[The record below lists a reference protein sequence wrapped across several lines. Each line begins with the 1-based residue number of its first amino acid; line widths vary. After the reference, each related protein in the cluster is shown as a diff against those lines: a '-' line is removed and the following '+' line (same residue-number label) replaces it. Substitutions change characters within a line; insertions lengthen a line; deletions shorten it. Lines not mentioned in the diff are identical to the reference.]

1 MTDRDGPGAVVF
13 TDIVEFTRYNAERGD
28 DAAFALLEQQSADV
42 RALLPSCARVV
53 KELGDGLMIWIPD
66 ACAALETC
74 LALQARGAA
83 RDAGDDPDAVAIRV
97 GALWG
102 SPRRRGD
109 DFVGNVVNL
118 AARIVDLAAAGE
130 VLVSEALLAA
140 AGDVGSLHA
149 QADELGPVFVKGVPD
164 PVALYRIESVPPQRT
179 SGASSAT
186 SLGH

>member
-1 MTDRDGPGAVVF
+1 MTASDGPGAVVF

-28 DAAFALLEQQSADV
+28 DAALALLEQQSVEV

-53 KELGDGLMIWIPD
+53 KELGDGLMLWIPD

-74 LALQARGAA
+74 LALQERVGT
-83 RDAGDDPDAVAIRV
+83 RDDPDAIEIRV
-97 GALWG
+97 GAHGG

-118 AARIVDLAAAGE
+118 AARIVDLAGAGE
-130 VLVSEALLAA
+130 VLVSDALLDA
-140 AGDVGSLHA
+140 AGGVASLNA

-164 PVALYRIESVPPQRT
+164 PVALYRLEPV
-179 SGASSAT
+179 
-186 SLGH
+186 

>member
-1 MTDRDGPGAVVF
+1 MTASDGPGAVVF

-28 DAAFALLEQQSADV
+28 DAAVALLEQQSADV
-42 RALLPSCARVV
+42 RALLPECARVV
-53 KELGDGLMIWIPD
+53 KELGDGLMLWIPD

-74 LALQARGAA
+74 LALQDRVGG
-83 RDAGDDPDAVAIRV
+83 RDASNDVDAIEIRV
-97 GALWG
+97 GAHWG

-140 AGDVGSLHA
+140 AGDAAALNA
-149 QADELGPVFVKGVPD
+149 KADELGPVFVKGVPD
-164 PVALYRIESVPPQRT
+164 PVPLYRLN
-179 SGASSAT
+179 A
-186 SLGH
+186 LGS